1 MSVLGL
7 AAAINTKMFET
18 VYDACPSAL
27 ANAINDDISPLCV
40 AAMKNDKEL
49 FFRLLKL
56 VASTSDASK
65 TTFLFCFSY
74 DRETKTCQV

>member
-18 VYDACPSAL
+18 VYNACPSAL
-27 ANAINDDISPLCV
+27 ANATNDDISPLCV

-49 FFRLLKL
+49 FFKLLEL
-56 VASTSDASK
+56 GVSISDASK
-65 TTFLFCFSY
+65 TTFFCFDTVGYSPNI
-74 DRETKTCQV
+74 